1 MVPAYSRP
9 CPSTLPSLNRW
20 SASSSPKSVNTLTIV
35 AVSEQPSQLT
45 SNSRVPLPTTNSP
58 LRPFTGMTNEAY
70 VLPSGV
76 YRVVPVQCAAE
87 NADVVKAL
95 RLAVPVWSFAEL
107 EERPG
112 QHINLYVRHRR
123 RVKIE

>member
-1 MVPAYSRP
+1 MRENNLTDLGGVGFIF
-9 CPSTLPSLNRW
+9 LP
-20 SASSSPKSVNTLTIV
+20 V
-35 AVSEQPSQLT
+35 E
-45 SNSRVPLPTTNSP
+45 
-58 LRPFTGMTNEAY
+58 
-70 VLPSGV
+70 
-76 YRVVPVQCAAE
+76 PVQCAAE

-112 QHINLYVRHRR
+112 QYINLYVRHRR